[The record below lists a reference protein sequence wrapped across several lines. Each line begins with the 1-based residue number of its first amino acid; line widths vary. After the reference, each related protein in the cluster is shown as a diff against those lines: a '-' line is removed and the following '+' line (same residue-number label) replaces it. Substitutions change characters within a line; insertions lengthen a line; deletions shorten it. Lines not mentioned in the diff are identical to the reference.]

1 MLDFKGRGRRL
12 HLCQWDISG
21 HPCTTIH
28 LHGAVRDFADHPG
41 SSHLDHGDLLKIKRG
56 ETKATVQ
63 LHVTFMMRR
72 LHLFASSP
80 AARGVQGVSSLQRQQ
95 TGLLYHQPAF
105 CDPVGHDL
113 LQAEWGVHFHNCPPG
128 GNRGAGTVKGR
139 LTCWYSF
146 FPNVLLEAALWQSSS
161 RASSAIPTALMQW
174 CSLPGPRRPWEISNP
189 RPSPGNKR
197 NSALT
202 HRGELGLSPS
212 DLNLMFLL
220 K

>member
-1 MLDFKGRGRRL
+1 
-12 HLCQWDISG
+12 
-21 HPCTTIH
+21 
-28 LHGAVRDFADHPG
+28 
-41 SSHLDHGDLLKIKRG
+41 
-56 ETKATVQ
+56 
-63 LHVTFMMRR
+63 MRR

-95 TGLLYHQPAF
+95 TGLLYHQPAL

-113 LQAEWGVHFHNCPPG
+113 LQAEG
-128 GNRGAGTVKGR
+128 GCVSTTLHQVATDTRVGEKGGTVEGR

-146 FPNVLLEAALWQSSS
+146 FPNVLLEVALWQSSS

-202 HRGELGLSPS
+202 HTGELGLSPS